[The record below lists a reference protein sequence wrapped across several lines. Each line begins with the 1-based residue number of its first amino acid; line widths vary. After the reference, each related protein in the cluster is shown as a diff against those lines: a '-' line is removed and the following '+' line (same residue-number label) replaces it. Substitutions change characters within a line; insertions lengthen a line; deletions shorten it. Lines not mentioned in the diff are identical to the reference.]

1 MPTNMLQ
8 TYTVVGMKEDV
19 DDKIYRVSPEETP
32 FVSMIG
38 RRSVDATNPE
48 WLRDSLRAPAAN
60 AKVEGAD
67 ATYAAQAQPER
78 LNNRTQ
84 IISDTLSVTGTTDRV
99 AKYGRDKETARL
111 KAKKMVELKKDIEWA
126 AIGNGAFVTGDGS
139 TARQMRG
146 LFGWLETNN
155 ELAVA
160 GTPAAPV
167 IASNTAPVAG
177 TLRALTEA
185 VFKSLILKV
194 YNSGGKAEVF
204 MVKPTHKQVV
214 SGFTGNVTRFND
226 VSSKAVRLQ
235 TSFSVYGHDFGETK
249 IVPNR
254 VMANGTS
261 GTHNGL
267 ANTGY
272 LFDPEQF
279 ELGVLRPFQS
289 SPLAKV
295 GDAENHLILTE
306 CTLIAKEEKAAGA
319 YRDITA
325 TGA

>member
-8 TYTVVGMKEDV
+8 TYTVIGMKEEV

-38 RRSVDATNPE
+38 RRSVDSVTPE
-48 WLRDSLRAPAAN
+48 WLRESLRTPAAN
-60 AKVEGAD
+60 AKVEGLD
-67 ATYAAQAQPER
+67 ATYAAQTQPER
-78 LNNRTQ
+78 LSNKCQ
-84 IISDTLSVTGTTDRV
+84 IISDTLSVTGTADRV

-126 AIGNGAFVTGDGS
+126 SLDNGAFVAGDAS

-146 LFGWLETNN
+146 LYGWVATNN
-155 ELAVA
+155 ELGVA
-160 GTPAAPV
+160 GSPAAPV
-167 IASNTAPVAG
+167 IATNTAPVAG

-204 MVKPTHKQVV
+204 MVKPTHKQIV
-214 SGFTGNVTRFND
+214 SAFTGNVTRFND

-254 VMANGTS
+254 VMGQGT
-261 GTHNGL
+261 TVTNAGL

-272 LFDPEQF
+272 LIDPEQI

-289 SPLAKV
+289 QQLAKV

-306 CTLIAKEEKAAGA
+306 CTLIVKEEKALGA

>member
-8 TYTVVGMKEDV
+8 TYTVVGMKEEV

-32 FVSMIG
+32 FISMIG
-38 RRSVDATNPE
+38 RKSVDSVTPE
-48 WLRDSLRAPAAN
+48 WQRDALRVPGAN
-60 AKVEGAD
+60 AAVEGAD
-67 ATYAAQAQPER
+67 ASYSAQTQPER
-78 LNNRTQ
+78 LSNKTQ
-84 IISDTLSVTGTTDRV
+84 IIRDTLSVTGTTDRV
-99 AKYGRDKETARL
+99 AKYGRDKESARL

-126 AIGNGAFVTGDGS
+126 AIGNGAYVAGAAAV
-139 TARQMRG
+139 ARQMRG
-146 LFGWLETNN
+146 LYGWVATNN

-167 IASNTAPVAG
+167 IATNTAPVAG

-194 YNSGGKAEVF
+194 YDSGGKADVF

-214 SGFTGNVTRFND
+214 SSFTGNVTRFND
-226 VSSKAVRLQ
+226 VSNKQVRLQ

-254 VMANGTS
+254 VMGQGTS
-261 GTHNGL
+261 GTDNGL

-272 LFDPEQF
+272 LIDPEQCK
-279 ELGVLRPFQS
+279 LGVLRPFQS

-295 GDAENHLILTE
+295 GDADNFLILTE
-306 CTLIAKEEKAAGA
+306 VTLQVNEEKALGA

>member
-8 TYTVVGMKEDV
+8 TYTVIGMKEDV

-32 FVSMIG
+32 FISSIG
-38 RRSVDATNPE
+38 RRKVDATNPE
-48 WLRDSLRAPAAN
+48 WLRESLRAPAAN
-60 AKVEGAD
+60 AKVEGLD
-67 ATYAAQAQPER
+67 ATYAAQPQPER

-84 IISDTLSVTGTTDRV
+84 IISDTMSITGTTDAV
-99 AKYGRDKETARL
+99 AKYGREKETARL
-111 KAKKMVELKKDIEWA
+111 KARKMVELKKDEEWA
-126 AIGNGAFVTGDGS
+126 AIGNGAFVAGDAS

-146 LFGWLETNN
+146 LYGWLETNN
-155 ELAVA
+155 ELGVA
-160 GTPAAPV
+160 GSPAAPV
-167 IASNTAPVAG
+167 ISTNTAPVAG

-194 YNSGGKAEVF
+194 YNSGGKGEVF

-214 SGFTGNVTRFND
+214 SSFTGNVTRFND

-249 IVPNR
+249 VVPNR
-254 VMANGTS
+254 VMGQGVSVTNP
-261 GTHNGL
+261 GL

-272 LFDPEQF
+272 VYDPAQF
-279 ELGVLRPFQS
+279 EVGVLRPFQS

-306 CTLIAKEEKAAGA
+306 VTLICKEEKACGA
-319 YRDITA
+319 YRDITN

>member
-8 TYTVVGMKEDV
+8 TYTVIGAKEDV

-32 FVSMIG
+32 FISMIA
-38 RRSVDATNPE
+38 RESADAVTPE
-48 WLRDSLRAPAAN
+48 WLRESLRTPAAN

-67 ATYAAQAQPER
+67 ASYAAQTQPDR
-78 LNNRTQ
+78 LGNKMQ

-99 AKYGRDKETARL
+99 AKYGRDKESARL

-126 AIGNGAFVTGDGS
+126 SIGNGAFVAGAAAV
-139 TARQMRG
+139 AREMRG
-146 LFGWLETNN
+146 LYGWLETNN

-167 IASNTAPVAG
+167 LSTNTAPVVG

-185 VFKSLILKV
+185 VFKSLILKT
-194 YNSGGKAEVF
+194 YNSGGKCDVF

-254 VMANGTS
+254 VMGQGTTA
-261 GTHNGL
+261 THPGL

-272 LFDPEQF
+272 LLDPEQF
-279 ELGVLRPFQS
+279 ALAVLRPFQS
-289 SPLAKV
+289 TALAKV
-295 GDAENHLILTE
+295 GDADNHLILTE
-306 CTLIAKEEKAAGA
+306 CTLKVKEEKACGA
-319 YRDITA
+319 YRDITN